1 MNVMSA
7 LYRLELT
14 PVWHVVGA
22 FMLFGSGNGFRI
34 ADFSVCAHHL
44 SAVVQ
49 VKMQH
54 FHYPDQVVVG
64 LKRTE
69 VQISAIC
76 CVLIRD
82 RSF

>member
-1 MNVMSA
+1 M

-22 FMLFGSGNGFRI
+22 FMLVGAGNGSRI
-34 ADFSVCAHHL
+34 ADSSVCAHHL

-54 FHYPDQVVVG
+54 FHYPDQIAAG

-76 CVLIRD
+76 CVLVRD
-82 RSF
+82 RSFED